1 MFVDGDCGFCMRTA
15 AQIHRLGVDVQARVL
30 QDQDLAGAGIDEAR
44 ALREIAVIDAHGA
57 IHYGYLGW
65 AAILATGP
73 WPWRA
78 LGVVMG
84 RGPGAAVA
92 RAAYRWVSENRTRLP
107 GGTLHVRCRPP
118 MPPERP

>member
-30 QDQDLAGAGIDEAR
+30 QDQDLAAAGIEDQR
-44 ALREIAVIDAHGA
+44 AAREIAVIDAHGA
-57 IHYGYLGW
+57 IHYGHLGW

-107 GGTLHVRCRPP
+107 GGTPACALPAADA
-118 MPPERP
+118 PERP